1 MKVHHGVFLEST
13 DAGLGASAG
22 LMLADPQQ
30 MCVVCVF
37 FGRGGGGGLS
47 QSLEIRLRLLCLR
60 LERTGD
66 SLFK

>member
-30 MCVVCVF
+30 MCVRVCF
-37 FGRGGGGGLS
+37 YLGGGRGLS

>member
-1 MKVHHGVFLEST
+1 MKVHHGVLLEST

-22 LMLADPQQ
+22 LMLTDPQQ
-30 MCVVCVF
+30 MCVRVCF
-37 FGRGGGGGLS
+37 EGGRLS

-60 LERTGD
+60 SKQMGD

>member
-1 MKVHHGVFLEST
+1 MHHGVFLEST
-13 DAGLGASAG
+13 DVGLGASAG

-30 MCVVCVF
+30 MCVCMCVL
-37 FGRGGGGGLS
+37 RGGGLS

>member
-30 MCVVCVF
+30 MCVRVCF
-37 FGRGGGGGLS
+37 FWGGLS